1 MNRLLLAI
9 AILFLPFLAGAQSS
23 VRRADSLTNMV
34 ASIDPAVVATGSK
47 VTYQV
52 MGYYANG
59 DWGDPREFTLTKS
72 ASVLTTNRA
81 HVFQSPFNSA
91 WYWISSDRGL
101 ASQNVLW
108 WGMVGDGATDNT
120 ASFSAAISY
129 TNNLVFPSGTYN
141 VSTNFAINNNYP
153 ITWTTIAGNYYSGWI
168 PTNAPARV
176 ILRLT
181 SSVTNA
187 FLDFTPAVGLRL
199 GQNMANIT
207 VDANGLAPVAMRL
220 HNVAAG
226 EIHGLQPRN
235 AKIGLL
241 IDSCVYLQFYG
252 MFIAHNLEP
261 FVLAPSTGLL
271 LTNQANANT
280 FINCEISG
288 TTNWAVEIKDRSK
301 QNVFIN
307 GAIENNRGGGLH
319 IGDSANFNYFSG
331 IWFELNDFTNRYIQ
345 VDAASFDNSFGR
357 IYFEGRVGKAYIDGA
372 YNNMENCQFGEL
384 EFGPSAGNN
393 RATDVFLGI
402 GVLPTGLNLNSQN
415 FQNVVDASATIR
427 TNTTQGTQ
435 VFYGESLKLWRD
447 TEDYPRFEI
456 KRDGIYWGVGVTTND
471 AWIIRNSANSLLTPS
486 SFGFVRSGANDGIFY
501 SYVTGDANSRVSLN
515 VNGTLAFGP
524 GTTATDTYWKRN
536 GASNWITE
544 AEIWNYRQTTNAIS
558 YATVLP
564 ASAHLPFVI
573 RADGKIE
580 FGDKL
585 TARDASIERTGVG
598 EITIRTNVVIPGTLT
613 VAGVPYSVPT
623 YTNGVTN
630 VSGVIR
636 GNYYAGSNVTL
647 STNNG
652 AITIAASASPYTTFW
667 PDLTNALLAGA
678 NVTFAYDTGLQ
689 KLTIA
694 SSGGGG
700 GATNGSAVSVDGTY
714 LSALNLADSAELGV
728 SASGTNVSY
737 ALVSGSVATNK
748 IDSTFYAWV
757 NSKGGSVY
765 ANGTLTTNLKSSA
778 SVRLDTTGSEST
790 LSLSN
795 TAVSA
800 GSYTLANITVDA
812 QGRITAAANGSAST
826 NSGSVVSVN
835 GAQQG
840 TLNLTNSAKIT
851 GTLAGTNLSYSI
863 VGNSLDTNDI
873 TAAFFNWIDSQ
884 GGGGG
889 DVYQASNN
897 TFTATNT
904 FTGAVFA
911 NTWQVTNIILINPIG
926 VTSVGTNVADAQ
938 DELQLTPG
946 TYTQAYDL
954 DLLQLSKI
962 DWTNGVMAWHNSTNI
977 TNITSTA
984 LGRSMLAM
992 SSTNNGRDILQVGG
1006 LNQAAYSAAWDGVT
1020 NMTPTL
1026 NDIYDKIQSL
1036 PGGSN
1041 SISSWNTNYFSV
1053 TGGYLDW
1060 VGGSISSGGSG
1071 GVDWIAAYGMGTL
1084 TNGNLSTNIVLGNF
1098 AITTNKVPTVDGR
1111 YLEGSAELALTN
1123 TTGSSVS
1130 FNFIA
1135 QVNGTPVLRAARALA
1150 SATTLDLHGIKTK
1163 LVRESSTTAS
1173 FYALGERHGATVP
1186 TIGQGSFGASGGDTL
1201 LMATNIAWDWGIS
1214 NTLTWLIN
1222 IDQTSGAV
1230 NLTNTGVQRY
1240 SAALYNPGSSGS
1252 GSSGVTN
1259 FTVNGVSYLG
1269 PILTNTATVTI
1280 ATNSNGHLEFTAS
1293 ASGGGGLGTNIF
1305 VNGLL
1310 SQPARLTNSSTVTWS
1325 TNANGDITATA
1336 PGGSVTN
1343 SAMVVGSA
1351 VWVANPNAGTGNEV
1365 SNLVVRGIV
1374 NAVAWTLNVG
1384 IPATYDEYN
1393 ITFTQNLGTNYSV
1406 SIIAEGQAASVVP
1419 YCGIKSSSLTTN
1431 GFTLW
1436 RQKDADVASIP
1447 DGERIRVTVFSD
1459 ALSSTNLIVS
1469 TVSASNIVLNGAD
1482 LAGLLA
1488 AKQPAS
1494 TVLTNV
1500 SALTSGTSTNF
1511 LAGDG
1516 TFKQVTTNM
1525 IPGLNAAIASAGGTP
1540 STRYLF
1546 SAFAK
1551 DFVSGTNA
1559 AAQALT
1565 AVLGNGRQVAAF
1577 SPSTDNERLFEGI
1590 IPPNANL
1597 AGGLKV
1603 TLHFSSTT
1611 GVVRR
1616 FDRQPEVNK
1625 TEPELRMAY
1634 ALILATGR
1642 AKLVEPMEVSSKRP
1656 SPGTLEAR

>member
-678 NVTFAYDTGLQ
+678 NVTFAYDTGNE
-689 KLTIA
+689 TITIS

-765 ANGTLTTNLKSSA
+765 ADGTITTNLKSSA

-795 TAVSA
+795 TAVTA

-826 NSGSVVSVN
+826 NSGTVVSVN

-840 TLNLTNSAKIT
+840 TLNLTNSSKIA

-863 VGNSLDTNDI
+863 VANSLDTNDI
-873 TAAFFNWIDSQ
+873 TSTFYTWINSR
-884 GGGGG
+884 GGG
-889 DVYQASNN
+889 DVYQGSNN
-897 TFTATNT
+897 TFTATNN
-904 FTGAVFA
+904 FTKSLLVSNTTANHEIVF
-911 NTWQVTNIILINPIG
+911 
-926 VTSVGTNVADAQ
+926 VGTNASAGTSKIAGHLGVWDNGDAFGALRLAAT
-938 DELQLTPG
+938 DGHLRLQVTSTNLEAHTGFNFTNAPISQWIVHRDASGNGETYQEGRGPNMSTASDSSEYYRLRMKAIGFHLMTGKGGIEFAPTSGLVRIQGPG
-946 TYTQAYDL
+946 TAFVAPSTGAGIEFFYDSTNTL
-954 DLLQLSKI
+954 WGPGGAGRGAMSVYNRDKSTFGDLRFNGRQMRVQSAST
-962 DWTNGVMAWHNSTNI
+962 DVAMFTNGLVAVTGDL
-977 TNITSTA
+977 TVT
-984 LGRSMLAM
+984 
-992 SSTNNGRDILQVGG
+992 DE
-1006 LNQAAYSAAWDGVT
+1006 AYGAGWDGSLEV
-1020 NMTPTL
+1020 PTK
-1026 NDIYDKIQSL
+1026 NAVYDKIQTL
-1036 PGGSN
+1036 APGG
-1041 SISSWNTNYFSV
+1041 
-1053 TGGYLDW
+1053 
-1060 VGGSISSGGSG
+1060 
-1071 GVDWIAAYGMGTL
+1071 
-1084 TNGNLSTNIVLGNF
+1084 
-1098 AITTNKVPTVDGR
+1098 
-1111 YLEGSAELALTN
+1111 
-1123 TTGSSVS
+1123 
-1130 FNFIA
+1130 
-1135 QVNGTPVLRAARALA
+1135 
-1150 SATTLDLHGIKTK
+1150 
-1163 LVRESSTTAS
+1163 
-1173 FYALGERHGATVP
+1173 GA
-1186 TIGQGSFGASGGDTL
+1186 
-1201 LMATNIAWDWGIS
+1201 
-1214 NTLTWLIN
+1214 
-1222 IDQTSGAV
+1222 
-1230 NLTNTGVQRY
+1230 
-1240 SAALYNPGSSGS
+1240 
-1252 GSSGVTN
+1252 
-1259 FTVNGVSYLG
+1259 
-1269 PILTNTATVTI
+1269 
-1280 ATNSNGHLEFTAS
+1280 
-1293 ASGGGGLGTNIF
+1293 GTNIF
-1305 VNGLL
+1305 VNNVLIQPAKLTNSATVTWATNAGGDIVATASVSGGAGLGTNAFVNGVL
-1310 SQPARLTNSSTVTWS
+1310 IQPARFTNGPGLEWSVSGSTITPVVTNNFGTGYANGYLPLHAGINNALTGDLHFSKVTTDIRQYMREEGMLADTAYRPFGFRADGGRFFFGTSATNDVTWNENWIS
-1325 TNANGDITATA
+1325 FDPTEDGWTTN
-1336 PGGSVTN
+1336 
-1343 SAMVVGSA
+1343 
-1351 VWVANPNAGTGNEV
+1351 
-1365 SNLVVRGIV
+1365 L
-1374 NAVAWTLNVG
+1374 
-1384 IPATYDEYN
+1384 
-1393 ITFTQNLGTNYSV
+1393 ITFENPDFTYRVEFQPPV
-1406 SIIAEGQAASVVP
+1406 EFAE
-1419 YCGIKSSSLTTN
+1419 
-1431 GFTLW
+1431 
-1436 RQKDADVASIP
+1436 DV
-1447 DGERIRVTVFSD
+1447 RFSND
-1459 ALSSTNLIVS
+1459 VLVGSTNLA
-1469 TVSASNIVLNGAD
+1469 SALAGKQASSSVLN
-1482 LAGLLA
+1482 
-1488 AKQPAS
+1488 
-1494 TVLTNV
+1494 TV
-1500 SALTSGTSTNF
+1500 SALTGGTSTNF

-1516 TFKQVTTNM
+1516 SFKQVTTNM
-1525 IPGLNAAIASAGGTP
+1525 IPGLNAALASAGSSSITTIKYHDDFLFWNAGTSAGQLPWVNQNNNATTTIGASETNAPGILDFAITTTGSSRATLEANGPDSLLLGDGIEWNMEFRKKLSALSDGTDTYITRDGFLDTRPDVDSTDCVGIRYTHSVNSGKYEFVCRSNSTETTVDSGLTP
-1540 STRYLF
+1540 STTSFQTFRIRIDSTAANAYLYTNGVLAATITTNIPKGP
-1546 SAFAK
+1546 SRL
-1551 DFVSGTNA
+1551 VSPGMFGITRTAGTSNA
-1559 AAQALT
+1559 RTMKLDYYDLT
-1565 AVLGNGRQVAAF
+1565 G
-1577 SPSTDNERLFEGI
+1577 
-1590 IPPNANL
+1590 
-1597 AGGLKV
+1597 
-1603 TLHFSSTT
+1603 T
-1611 GVVRR
+1611 GVVR
-1616 FDRQPEVNK
+1616 
-1625 TEPELRMAY
+1625 
-1634 ALILATGR
+1634 
-1642 AKLVEPMEVSSKRP
+1642 
-1656 SPGTLEAR
+1656 